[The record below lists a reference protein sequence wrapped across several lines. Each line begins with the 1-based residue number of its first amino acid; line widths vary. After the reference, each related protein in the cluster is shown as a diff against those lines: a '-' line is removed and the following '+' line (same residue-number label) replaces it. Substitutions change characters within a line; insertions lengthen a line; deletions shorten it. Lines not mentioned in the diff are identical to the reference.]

1 MRHFPLPALAI
12 AVVTALAVQ
21 GCQSH
26 SASLAQHWRAECMNT
41 VSFARSGGL
50 AECVAKHQADYEAES
65 FSAVAGM

>member
-26 SASLAQHWRAECMNT
+26 SASLTQHWRAE
-41 VSFARSGGL
+41 
-50 AECVAKHQADYEAES
+50 
-65 FSAVAGM
+65 